1 MALDDREYMHEPHKR
16 LVRKSHNEAIYNPKQ
31 FRLNKSA
38 PDARYFGHRL
48 MDVRIKAW
56 IAAAIIALLGYAAY
70 EFSGRQTFPQSGT
83 IRQLVSIHPANL
95 NSKVEIRLAA
105 GHNFNHVIRFRSMSS
120 QQDVLEAYMQPGNS
134 MNVWL
139 PAGEYEVTSLLGNKW
154 MGLENGFSRSESTV
168 PSIRKI
174 TVRAGQTYVMDYRKP
189 VVKITGTSLIWGR
202 R

>member
-31 FRLNKSA
+31 FRVNKSA

-48 MDVRIKAW
+48 MDVRSKAW

-105 GHNFNHVIRFRSMSS
+105 GHNFNYVIRFRSMSS
-120 QQDVLEAYMQPGNS
+120 QQDVLEAYMQSGNS

-139 PAGEYEVTSLLGNKW
+139 PAGEYEVTSLIGKKW
-154 MGLENGFSRSESTV
+154 MGPDKGFSRSESMI
-168 PSIRKI
+168 PSVRKI
-174 TVRAGQTYVMDYRKP
+174 LISSHHTHSLEYRKP
-189 VVKITGTSLIWGR
+189 VVKITGILR
-202 R
+202 